1 MYRHSVYTVLIAG
14 IVLLIRFGEWRGI
27 DLSSDGWCWNQAVNI
42 LLCCRG
48 SFIQYVI
55 IWILSTIIFCWQFSQ
70 LLLLLVV
77 DQISNGWNN
86 VWRGFNHE
94 RVTTKGLGLC
104 FQGVYTCVNSL
115 MLCKGMLL
123 FHWCFLN
130 KFTIITMLFLEMNS
144 VTVCV
149 EYVIYQNNKHAKY
162 SVTMSYTW
170 AGLHANCAGKSQ
182 QCNWNLL
189 ISLLCSLRQSLVKRY
204 YRFKS
209 G

>member
-42 LLCCRG
+42 LLCCCG

-104 FQGVYTCVNSL
+104 CQGVYTCVNSTNAVQRGVVVSL
-115 MLCKGMLL
+115 MLTEQVYYYNNAVFRNELCYRVC
-123 FHWCFLN
+123 WICY
-130 KFTIITMLFLEMNS
+130 TQ
-144 VTVCV
+144 TVLGKV
-149 EYVIYQNNKHAKY
+149 NNAAGIY
-162 SVTMSYTW
+162 
-170 AGLHANCAGKSQ
+170 
-182 QCNWNLL
+182 
-189 ISLLCSLRQSLVKRY
+189 
-204 YRFKS
+204 
-209 G
+209 